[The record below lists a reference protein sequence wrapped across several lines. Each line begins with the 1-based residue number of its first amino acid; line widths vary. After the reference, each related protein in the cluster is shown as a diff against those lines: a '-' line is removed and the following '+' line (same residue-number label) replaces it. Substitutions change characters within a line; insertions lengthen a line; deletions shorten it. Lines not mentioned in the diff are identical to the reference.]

1 MPWICFPDVMLAL
14 IPRCKS
20 KIPNIT
26 RFPFSRFLDVFF
38 VDPQPQPATSLR
50 LHLSLMLFSSFP
62 SPFILIL
69 RLLLKVLLNLVLPQ
83 SSSIS
88 FHLPPRAFQQSSF
101 YSSLG
106 ALSAS
111 PFRSPANT
119 PQFSTYT
126 TSFTPTRNGFS
137 EPLGGEQRRQR
148 LWKVLKSGWTS
159 KSCRRCCGCANYS
172 PCCGS
177 RYCASLFSRS
187 CCHWCHEDCSEPF
200 CTLVTVGGGAL
211 VITVWVFSRRMRTD
225 PREP

>member
-1 MPWICFPDVMLAL
+1 MSFCRPSATGYNLSPPASLSYAIFFLPFPVHTN
-14 IPRCKS
+14 PPS
-20 KIPNIT
+20 SPQG
-26 RFPFSRFLDVFF
+26 P
-38 VDPQPQPATSLR
+38 PQPRA
-50 LHLSLMLFSSFP
+50 
-62 SPFILIL
+62 
-69 RLLLKVLLNLVLPQ
+69 PQ

-106 ALSAS
+106 APSAS

-200 CTLVTVGGGAL
+200 CILVTVGGGAL